1 MTIETGIAFALSAFA
16 MLALPGPTI
25 LLVMGRSLGSG
36 RRNALPLV
44 AGVAL
49 GDLSAMV
56 LSLAGLGALLA
67 TSATAF
73 ALLGWVGATY
83 LVWLGVWRWRAAV
96 AAGAVPPPSAPR
108 A

>member
-1 MTIETGIAFALSAFA
+1 MTIETGIAFALSAVA

-73 ALLGWVGATY
+73 ALLDWAGATC
-83 LVWLGVWRWRAAV
+83 LVWLGVRLWGAPV
-96 AAGAVPPPSAPR
+96 EAGAVPPPSAPR